1 MKTIKF
7 VSVGC
12 VISTKEMLVGF
23 VGKDLLGMS
32 MRPCACKR
40 MRLSM
45 LLCERK
51 RNSGRQRKKDRER
64 EREERVRSL
73 SD

>member
-23 VGKDLLGMS
+23 VGKDVLGMS
-32 MRPCACKR
+32 MGPCACKR

-45 LLCERK
+45 LLCEIERETL
-51 RNSGRQRKKDRER
+51 GDRER
-64 EREERVRSL
+64 KIEKERERKE
-73 SD
+73 